1 MSRLSLEQIW
11 PPFALGINA
20 GDLQLT
26 VVREGDLSELVE
38 LVLDGVHDPT
48 LMPFLFPWTD
58 APADELPANY
68 VRYFG
73 RTVAGQAAKTVNL
86 QLVVRR
92 AGQVVGIQALEGED
106 FPVARTLETGSWLA
120 RRFHGQGVGT
130 RMRQAV
136 CAFAFDHLGA
146 ERITSSAFLD
156 NPASLAVSR
165 KVGYLPNGRQWV
177 SRRGEAAEQ
186 ERLLLT
192 PSTFVRGDPVQ
203 VDGATEVRVFLGIDW
218 RGDTSVRIA
227 TARN

>member
-11 PPFALGINA
+11 PPFALGITA

-26 VVREGDLSELVE
+26 VVREGDLPELLE

-48 LMPFLFPWTD
+48 QMPFLFPWTD

-73 RTVAGQAAKTVNL
+73 RTLAGQSRETISL

-92 AGQVVGIQALEGED
+92 SGRVVGIQALEGQG
-106 FPVARTLETGSWLA
+106 FPVTRTLETGSWLG
-120 RRFHGQGVGT
+120 RRFHGQGIGT

-136 CAFAFDHLGA
+136 CAVAFDHLGA
-146 ERITSSAFLD
+146 EHITSSAFLD

-165 KVGYLPNGRQWV
+165 KVGYRPNGRQWV
-177 SRRGEAAEQ
+177 SRRGKAAEQ

-192 PSTFVRGDPVQ
+192 PSTFVRGEPVH
-203 VDGATEVRVFLGIDW
+203 VDGAAALRVFCGI
-218 RGDTSVRIA
+218 A
-227 TARN
+227 

>member
-11 PPFALGINA
+11 PPFALRITA
-20 GDLQLT
+20 GDLLLT
-26 VVREGDLSELVE
+26 VIREGDLPELIE
-38 LVLDGVHDPT
+38 LVLDGIHAPT
-48 LMPFLFPWTD
+48 QMPFLFPWTD
-58 APADELPANY
+58 APADLLPANY

-73 RTVAGQAAKTVNL
+73 RTLAGQTPETITL

-92 AGQVVGIQALEGED
+92 AGQVLGIQALEGEG
-106 FPVARTLETGSWLA
+106 FPVTRTLETGSWLA
-120 RRFHGQGVGT
+120 GRFHGQGIGT

-156 NPASLAVSR
+156 NPASLAVSH
-165 KVGYLPNGRQWV
+165 KVGYRPNGRQWV

-192 PSTFVRGDPVQ
+192 PGTFVRGDPVH
-203 VDGATEVRVFLGIDW
+203 VDGAAELRVFLGL
-218 RGDTSVRIA
+218 A
-227 TARN
+227 